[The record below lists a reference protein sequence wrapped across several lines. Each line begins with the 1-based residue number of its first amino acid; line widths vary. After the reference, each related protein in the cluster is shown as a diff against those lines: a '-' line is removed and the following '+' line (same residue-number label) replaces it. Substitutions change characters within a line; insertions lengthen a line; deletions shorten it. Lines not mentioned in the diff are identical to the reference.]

1 MVNTKKLVDDL
12 SVYGEII
19 TIGYNGHSGFSYIV
33 IMHDVTTTIDVLN
46 AITTVEL
53 ENDFPHVASDY
64 LQGGVYKLE
73 RTQQQ

>member
-19 TIGYNGHSGFSYIV
+19 TIGYNGQEAFSYIV
-33 IMHDVTTTIDVLN
+33 IMHDVNTTIDVLN

-53 ENDFPHVASDY
+53 EDEFPNVVSDN
-64 LQGGVYKLE
+64 LQNGVYKLD
-73 RTQQQ
+73 RSR